1 MSLLRVTEIRGT
13 ADRLL
18 GGMAGAFLGLTL
30 SGTAINGGTLGPEAS
45 VAAVVGT
52 TTLSAM
58 AGHHLG
64 GKIDRRTTSIRIV
77 SD

>member
-18 GGMAGAFLGLTL
+18 GGMAGALLGFDLAV
-30 SGTAINGGTLGPEAS
+30 TAVSRGELGPNAA
-45 VAAVVGT
+45 VAAVVGI

-64 GKIDRRTTSIRIV
+64 GKIERRTTSIR
-77 SD
+77 SRFH